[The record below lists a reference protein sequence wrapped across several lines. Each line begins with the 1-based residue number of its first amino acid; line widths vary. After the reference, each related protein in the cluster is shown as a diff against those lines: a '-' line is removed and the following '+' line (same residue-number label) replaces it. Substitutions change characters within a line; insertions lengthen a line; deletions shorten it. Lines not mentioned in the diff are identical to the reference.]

1 MIPAGVRIACYF
13 YESEFR
19 HKWEYYLN
27 CSDCGSKFTHFSY
40 YVILVRIFMELVVGI
55 TSFTW
60 ILGSKTLKSWRKTG
74 ICWTSLKGT
83 FFVTFMIS
91 NVLRSS
97 PLRNRIIDVWSVRV
111 KFILRWRKY
120 NNFNNEHND
129 DARQLGSPA
138 HAKRRWVWP
147 WSACWISLSVLQ
159 QCTVKT
165 SSMTITNSYVILTE
179 IIMS

>member
-40 YVILVRIFMELVVGI
+40 YVILIRTFMELVVGI

-60 ILGSKTLKSWRKTG
+60 ILGSKTVKSWRKTG

-83 FFVTFMIS
+83 PTQYM
-91 NVLRSS
+91 LRNKYESYV
-97 PLRNRIIDVWSVRV
+97 LRNRYEKWFQRSLFENDC
-111 KFILRWRKY
+111 FLRRWQY

-129 DARQLGSPA
+129 DAR
-138 HAKRRWVWP
+138 
-147 WSACWISLSVLQ
+147 
-159 QCTVKT
+159 
-165 SSMTITNSYVILTE
+165 
-179 IIMS
+179 